1 MNRSGRE
8 LGRGLVT
15 DGGPPRCLG
24 CNLHLQFGTD
34 REGRTTESC
43 SCGYRAFL
51 QTRAGHVPAHPDMSA
66 QVDFRVP

>member
-43 SCGYRAFL
+43 TCGYRAYL
-51 QTRAGHVPAHPDMSA
+51 RTRGGQVPVQAVLPVP
-66 QVDFRVP
+66 VDFLLP